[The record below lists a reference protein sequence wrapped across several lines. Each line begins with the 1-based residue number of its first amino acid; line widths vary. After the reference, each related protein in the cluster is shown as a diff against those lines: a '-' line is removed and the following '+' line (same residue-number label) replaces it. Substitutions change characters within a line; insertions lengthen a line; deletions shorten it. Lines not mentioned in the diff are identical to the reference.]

1 MASLLMAPL
10 KHYIG
15 SLLRSYLGTFVV
27 GVELDALGF
36 LGSEIVLNDVE
47 RELPPQANITAALIH
62 TAHFLV
68 QLRPT
73 R

>member
-47 RELPPQANITAALIH
+47 RELPLQANITIG
-62 TAHFLV
+62 
-68 QLRPT
+68 R
-73 R
+73 